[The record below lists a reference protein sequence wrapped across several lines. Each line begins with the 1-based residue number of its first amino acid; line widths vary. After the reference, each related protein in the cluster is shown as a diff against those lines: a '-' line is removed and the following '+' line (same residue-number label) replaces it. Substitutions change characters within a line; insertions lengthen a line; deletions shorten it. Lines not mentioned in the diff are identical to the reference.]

1 MKQIMALLLASGLM
15 VPLFPAPAFCAKSS
29 APATHKKA
37 PRHKHPA
44 GHAKASS
51 ASTASGSQK
60 PTSGSTTQE
69 Q

>member
-37 PRHKHPA
+37 SGHKHHA
-44 GHAKASS
+44 GSHTKASS
-51 ASTASGSQK
+51 ASTASSQK
-60 PTSGSTTQE
+60 PTSGTTTQE
-69 Q
+69 

>member
-29 APATHKKA
+29 AAASHKKA

-51 ASTASGSQK
+51 ASTASGQK
-60 PTSGSTTQE
+60 PTSGSSSQE
-69 Q
+69 